1 MNNKFVLEM
10 DEIKPSEELLQNT
23 INLVREKE
31 LNKNTKKFKANKIVI
46 AIATLLGLT
55 STCFAG
61 YQIWSRHLKSLE
73 MMGISMETESE
84 ENFDEIFTPD
94 MTLLFSEDQRIEIY
108 KDKKTDYPL
117 EELTDSVESYEPN
130 YIYHNIIEED
140 YKTLK
145 SGVYGHY
152 CEKEIHYDDS
162 TIYRQHIAKDYII
175 SFSTEYQEYIVSISM
190 TINKDSSNFKK
201 IYENDIKMLNS
212 LQIDELLEKYYK
224 EKYEE
229 ISFHDIKFKVN
240 SRWSYDRRNDNI
252 YQIISP
258 VFNEEADII
267 EIEKFDT
274 SINLEDFYKKD
285 IIVEN
290 SYAYQKNIK
299 NIKIEKKQNI
309 QKDGINGIRYYYNGN
324 YPANEKII
332 IYILNVNG
340 NIYKIRVRVVNEQEE
355 LQKIINSIT
364 LVDNN

>member
-61 YQIWSRHLKSLE
+61 YQIWSRHLKSLD

-190 TINKDSSNFKK
+190 TINKDSSSFKK

-299 NIKIEKKQNI
+299 IEKKQNI

-340 NIYKIRVRVVNEQEE
+340 NIYKIRVRVVNEPEE